1 MSKFRRKPEVIKL
14 ANKSINIAALSINQ
28 TVPESIEFAN
38 KSLFELLNP
47 FNKYQ
52 KSISYNLVMKY
63 KNLMDKKILFN
74 FSDLKCVIERYSDES
89 REKLKKRLEENDI
102 IFALTIRKAF
112 IDSLNCPAV
121 VILTKDSTVN
131 GVDFYFDT
139 IKSYDKPCIEGIKI
153 GEEGFINTSEFNLTV
168 VVNSSY
174 LLNIFTNYTMID
186 DYIKDLRASL
196 WAAIIRDNMR
206 MELTEKFAL
215 TTHLLTKIDMS
226 CANELSAY
234 YKAYT
239 DEKTKKL
246 VEEYSKIY
254 ENEISAINSVD
265 CEDDECGKVD
275 WLFSML
281 QSRLNDITPLNILTL
296 FEGTDVAIAEVLKS
310 SNLIS
315 SSANIFASS
324 SKLLTVSEDVEL
336 EKVRKYILI
345 NRLFPI
351 VFFDQ
356 FILKNGKKY
365 DTFKQIDTEFEEYV
379 HDVQAEF
386 QYTKDLS
393 RLALVHSSN
402 DEYYDE
408 LRDSFKNPIRYSRV
422 AIESFKRIVFKENRP
437 QPVECGAC
445 VRIEEEGKE
454 I

>member
-47 FNKYQ
+47 FNKFQ

-63 KNLMDKKILFN
+63 KNLMDKKLLFD
-74 FSDLKCVIERYSDES
+74 FSDFKNFIMRYSDES
-89 REKLKKRLEENDI
+89 REKLKKRLEEDDV
-102 IFALTIRKAF
+102 IFALGIRKAF

-174 LLNIFTNYTMID
+174 LLNSFANYTMID
-186 DYIKDLRASL
+186 DYITDLRASL

-215 TTHLLTKIDMS
+215 ATHLLTKIDMS
-226 CANELSAY
+226 CANELSSY
-234 YKAYT
+234 YKSYT
-239 DEKTKKL
+239 DEKTKNL
-246 VEEYSKIY
+246 IEEYSKIY
-254 ENEISAINSVD
+254 ENEISAINSIENE
-265 CEDDECGKVD
+265 EDNCNKVD
-275 WLFSML
+275 WLFSLL
-281 QSRLNDITPLNILTL
+281 QSRLADITPLNILTL
-296 FEGTDVAIAEVLKS
+296 FEGTDVAISEVLKT
-310 SNLIS
+310 SNLVT

-324 SKLLTVSEDVEL
+324 SKLLAISDDAEL
-336 EKVRKYILI
+336 EKVRKFILV

-386 QYTKDLS
+386 KYTKDLS
-393 RLALVHSSN
+393 RLELVHSKN

-408 LRDSFKNPIRYSRV
+408 LRDSFKNPVRYSRG
-422 AIESFKRIVFKENRP
+422 AIESFKRIVFKEYKP
-437 QPVECGAC
+437 SPECGVCATSA
-445 VRIEEEGKE
+445 EEGKE

>member
-63 KNLMDKKILFN
+63 KNLMDKKLLFN
-74 FSDLKCVIERYSDES
+74 FSDFKNVIMRYSDES
-89 REKLKKRLEENDI
+89 REKLKKRLEEDDI
-102 IFALTIRKAF
+102 IFALSIRKAF

-174 LLNIFTNYTMID
+174 LLNCFANYTMVD
-186 DYIKDLRASL
+186 SYINDLKASL

-215 TTHLLTKIDMS
+215 ATHLLTKIDMS

-234 YKAYT
+234 YKAYA

-275 WLFSML
+275 WLFSIL

-296 FEGTDVAIAEVLKS
+296 FEGTDAAIAEVLKS

-386 QYTKDLS
+386 HYTKDLS
-393 RLALVHSSN
+393 RLELVHSSN

-422 AIESFKRIVFKENRP
+422 AIESFKHIVFKENRP
-437 QPVECGAC
+437 QPVECGVCATT
-445 VRIEEEGKE
+445 EEEGKE

>member
-28 TVPESIEFAN
+28 SVPESIEFAN

-63 KNLMDKKILFN
+63 KNLMDKKLLFD
-74 FSDLKCVIERYSDES
+74 FSDFKNLIMRYSDES
-89 REKLKKRLEENDI
+89 REKLKNRLEEDDI
-102 IFALTIRKAF
+102 VFALAIRKAF

-174 LLNIFTNYTMID
+174 LLNCFANYTMID
-186 DYIKDLRASL
+186 SYINDLRASL

-215 TTHLLTKIDMS
+215 ATHLLTKIDMS

-239 DEKTKKL
+239 DEKTRKL
-246 VEEYSKIY
+246 MNEYSKIY
-254 ENEISAINSVD
+254 ETEISAINSVN
-265 CEDDECGKVD
+265 CEDDGHGKID

-296 FEGTDVAIAEVLKS
+296 FEGTDAAISEVLKS
-310 SNLIS
+310 SSLIN

-324 SKLLTVSEDVEL
+324 SKLLTISDDAVL

-365 DTFKQIDTEFEEYV
+365 NTFKQIDTEFEEYV
-379 HDVQAEF
+379 HDVQGEF
-386 QYTKDLS
+386 QFTKDLS
-393 RLALVHSSN
+393 RLALVHSNN

-408 LRDSFKNPIRYSRV
+408 LRDSFKNPTRYSRV
-422 AIESFKRIVFKENRP
+422 AIKSFKCIVFKENGPR
-437 QPVECGAC
+437 PVEGAC
-445 VRIEEEGKE
+445 AVTVEEGKE